1 MLTDAQKN
9 ALRFCECGHI
19 FISHGIRGCDLCGG
33 CKVLPRTIN
42 TTETAI
48 AALIASEV
56 QQATTYLARGQRRSV
71 SLLADAK
78 AELATAR
85 VTNDRL
91 NRRVQIAESALN
103 ELNGNGQGA
112 PNKIHRE
119 AWTRHQEA
127 QAKLGLCIKSLE
139 ATTEALVIART
150 KLNKIGALAEAWEHT
165 DHDADE
171 REPDCAGCWSASIW
185 AILGDES

>member
-9 ALRFCECGHI
+9 ALLTCVDCGNLLE
-19 FISHGIRGCDLCGG
+19 SHWLTGRTSKWFTCRSGTQCRGF
-33 CKVLPRTIN
+33 N
-42 TTETAI
+42 TTEAAV

-56 QQATTYLARGQRRSV
+56 QQATTYLAKTWI
-71 SLLADAK
+71 ADAQ

-103 ELNGNGQGA
+103 ELMNGTGKGA
-112 PNKIHRE
+112 PNKIQRE
-119 AWTRHQEA
+119 AWTSYQE
-127 QAKLGLCIKSLE
+127 QLRETRVKLAK
-139 ATTEALVIART
+139 IA
-150 KLNKIGALAEAWEHT
+150 ALAVDWGHR
-165 DHDADE
+165 DHDAE
-171 REPDCAGCWSASIW
+171 RDPDCGGCWSASIW

>member
-56 QQATTYLARGQRRSV
+56 QQATTYLAS
-71 SLLADAK
+71 SLLADAQ

-103 ELNGNGQGA
+103 ELMNGTGKGA
-112 PNKIHRE
+112 PNKIQRE
-119 AWTRHQEA
+119 AWTSYQE
-127 QAKLGLCIKSLE
+127 QLRE
-139 ATTEALVIART
+139 TRV

-165 DHDADE
+165 DHDDDDP
-171 REPDCAGCWSASIW
+171 EPDCAGCWSASIW

>member
-9 ALRFCECGHI
+9 ALLTCVDCGNLLE
-19 FISHGIRGCDLCGG
+19 SHWLTGRTSKWFTCRSGTQCRGF
-33 CKVLPRTIN
+33 N
-42 TTETAI
+42 TTEAAV

-56 QQATTYLARGQRRSV
+56 QQATTYLAS
-71 SLLADAK
+71 SLLADAQ

-103 ELNGNGQGA
+103 ELMNGTGKGA
-112 PNKIHRE
+112 PNKIQRE
-119 AWTRHQEA
+119 AWTSYQE
-127 QAKLGLCIKSLE
+127 QLRE
-139 ATTEALVIART
+139 TRV

-165 DHDADE
+165 DHDAVFE
-171 REPDCAGCWSASIW
+171 GDCAGCWSASIW
-185 AILGDES
+185 AILGGEL

>member
-1 MLTDAQKN
+1 M
-9 ALRFCECGHI
+9 
-19 FISHGIRGCDLCGG
+19 RGMQGA
-33 CKVLPRTIN
+33 PRTIN

-56 QQATTYLARGQRRSV
+56 QE
-71 SLLADAK
+71 AK
-78 AELATAR
+78 ADLATAR
-85 VTNDRL
+85 ATNSRL
-91 NRRVQIAESALN
+91 NRRLQIAESALN

-119 AWTRHQEA
+119 AWTRHQE
-127 QAKLGLCIKSLE
+127 QLRE
-139 ATTEALVIART
+139 TRV

>member
-9 ALRFCECGHI
+9 ALLTCVDCGNLLE
-19 FISHGIRGCDLCGG
+19 SHWLTGGTSKWFTCRSGTQCRGF
-33 CKVLPRTIN
+33 N
-42 TTETAI
+42 TTEAAV

-56 QQATTYLARGQRRSV
+56 QQATTYLAKTWI
-71 SLLADAK
+71 ADAQ

-85 VTNDRL
+85 ATNSRL
-91 NRRVQIAESALN
+91 NRRLQIAESALN

-119 AWTRHQEA
+119 AWTRHQE
-127 QAKLGLCIKSLE
+127 QLRE
-139 ATTEALVIART
+139 TRV

>member
-9 ALRFCECGHI
+9 ALLTCVDCGNLLE
-19 FISHGIRGCDLCGG
+19 SHWLTG
-33 CKVLPRTIN
+33 RT
-42 TTETAI
+42 
-48 AALIASEV
+48 
-56 QQATTYLARGQRRSV
+56 
-71 SLLADAK
+71 SLLADAQ

-103 ELNGNGQGA
+103 ELMNGTGKGA
-112 PNKIHRE
+112 PNKIQRE
-119 AWTRHQEA
+119 AWTSYQE
-127 QAKLGLCIKSLE
+127 QLRE
-139 ATTEALVIART
+139 TRV

>member
-9 ALRFCECGHI
+9 ALLTCVDCGNLLE
-19 FISHGIRGCDLCGG
+19 SHWLTGRTSKWFTCRSGTQCRGF
-33 CKVLPRTIN
+33 N
-42 TTETAI
+42 TTEAAV

-71 SLLADAK
+71 SLLADAQ

-127 QAKLGLCIKSLE
+127 QAKL
-139 ATTEALVIART
+139 
-150 KLNKIGALAEAWEHT
+150 NKIGALAEAWEHT
-165 DHDADE
+165 DHDDDDP
-171 REPDCAGCWSASIW
+171 EPDCAGCWSASIW
-185 AILGDES
+185 AILGGES

>member
-9 ALRFCECGHI
+9 AL
-19 FISHGIRGCDLCGG
+19 L
-33 CKVLPRTIN
+33 T
-42 TTETAI
+42 
-48 AALIASEV
+48 SEV
-56 QQATTYLARGQRRSV
+56 QQATTYLRTTLRKAL
-71 SLLADAK
+71 SLLADAQ

-103 ELNGNGQGA
+103 ELMNGTGKGA

-127 QAKLGLCIKSLE
+127 QA
-139 ATTEALVIART
+139 

>member
-9 ALRFCECGHI
+9 ALLTCVDC
-19 FISHGIRGCDLCGG
+19 
-33 CKVLPRTIN
+33 
-42 TTETAI
+42 
-48 AALIASEV
+48 EV
-56 QQATTYLARGQRRSV
+56 QQATTYLAS
-71 SLLADAK
+71 SLLADAQ

-85 VTNDRL
+85 ATNSRL
-91 NRRVQIAESALN
+91 NRRLQIAESALN
-103 ELNGNGQGA
+103 EANGTGRGA
-112 PNKIHRE
+112 PNKIQRE
-119 AWTRHQEA
+119 AWTSYQE
-127 QAKLGLCIKSLE
+127 QLRE
-139 ATTEALVIART
+139 TRV

>member
-9 ALRFCECGHI
+9 ALLTC
-19 FISHGIRGCDLCGG
+19 
-33 CKVLPRTIN
+33 V
-42 TTETAI
+42 
-48 AALIASEV
+48 ASEV
-56 QQATTYLARGQRRSV
+56 QQATTYLAS

-78 AELATAR
+78 ADLATAR
-85 VTNDRL
+85 ATNDRL

-127 QAKLGLCIKSLE
+127 QAKLDRL
-139 ATTEALVIART
+139 RT
-150 KLNKIGALAEAWEHT
+150 GITALAKERGSQHLTYDEAKALLEF
-165 DHDADE
+165 
-171 REPDCAGCWSASIW
+171 IL
-185 AILGDES
+185 AILGGES

>member
-9 ALRFCECGHI
+9 AL
-19 FISHGIRGCDLCGG
+19 L
-33 CKVLPRTIN
+33 T
-42 TTETAI
+42 
-48 AALIASEV
+48 SEV
-56 QQATTYLARGQRRSV
+56 QQATTYLRTTLRKAL
-71 SLLADAK
+71 SLLADAQ

-103 ELNGNGQGA
+103 ELMNGTGKGA
-112 PNKIHRE
+112 PNKIQRE
-119 AWTRHQEA
+119 AWTSYQE
-127 QAKLGLCIKSLE
+127 QLRE
-139 ATTEALVIART
+139 TRV

>member
-9 ALRFCECGHI
+9 ALLTCVDCGNLLE
-19 FISHGIRGCDLCGG
+19 SHWLTGRTSKWFTCRSGTQCRGF
-33 CKVLPRTIN
+33 N
-42 TTETAI
+42 TTEAAV

-71 SLLADAK
+71 SLLADAQ

-127 QAKLGLCIKSLE
+127 QAKL
-139 ATTEALVIART
+139 
-150 KLNKIGALAEAWEHT
+150 NKIGALAEAWEHT

>member
-19 FISHGIRGCDLCGG
+19 
-33 CKVLPRTIN
+33 
-42 TTETAI
+42 

-56 QQATTYLARGQRRSV
+56 QE
-71 SLLADAK
+71 AK

-85 VTNDRL
+85 ATNSRL
-91 NRRVQIAESALN
+91 NRRLQIAESALN
-103 ELNGNGQGA
+103 ELMNGSGRGA
-112 PNKIHRE
+112 PNKIQRE
-119 AWTRHQEA
+119 AWTSYQE
-127 QAKLGLCIKSLE
+127 QLRE
-139 ATTEALVIART
+139 TRV

>member
-9 ALRFCECGHI
+9 AL
-19 FISHGIRGCDLCGG
+19 L
-33 CKVLPRTIN
+33 T
-42 TTETAI
+42 
-48 AALIASEV
+48 SEV
-56 QQATTYLARGQRRSV
+56 QQATTYLRTTLRKAL
-71 SLLADAK
+71 SLLADAQ

-103 ELNGNGQGA
+103 ELMNGTGKGA
-112 PNKIHRE
+112 PNKIQRE
-119 AWTRHQEA
+119 AWEQLRETR
-127 QAKLGLCIKSLE
+127 
-139 ATTEALVIART
+139 V

>member
-9 ALRFCECGHI
+9 ALLTCVDCGNLLE
-19 FISHGIRGCDLCGG
+19 SHWLTGRTSKWFTCRSGTQCRGF
-33 CKVLPRTIN
+33 N
-42 TTETAI
+42 TTEAAV

-56 QQATTYLARGQRRSV
+56 QQATTYLARGQRRAV
-71 SLLADAK
+71 SLLADAQ

-85 VTNDRL
+85 ATNDRL

-103 ELNGNGQGA
+103 ELMNGTGKGA

-119 AWTRHQEA
+119 AWTRHQE
-127 QAKLGLCIKSLE
+127 QLRE
-139 ATTEALVIART
+139 TRV

>member
-1 MLTDAQKN
+1 MTSKRLNYTSMRA
-9 ALRFCECGHI
+9 AFYA
-19 FISHGIRGCDLCGG
+19 
-33 CKVLPRTIN
+33 
-42 TTETAI
+42 TAE
-48 AALIASEV
+48 A
-56 QQATTYLARGQRRSV
+56 
-71 SLLADAK
+71 
-78 AELATAR
+78 LATAR

-119 AWTRHQEA
+119 AWTRHQE
-127 QAKLGLCIKSLE
+127 QLRE
-139 ATTEALVIART
+139 TRV

>member
-1 MLTDAQKN
+1 MQHLM
-9 ALRFCECGHI
+9 
-19 FISHGIRGCDLCGG
+19 S
-33 CKVLPRTIN
+33 VLM
-42 TTETAI
+42 TTE
-48 AALIASEV
+48 
-56 QQATTYLARGQRRSV
+56 
-71 SLLADAK
+71 

-85 VTNDRL
+85 ATNDRL

-103 ELNGNGQGA
+103 ELMNGTGKGA

-119 AWTRHQEA
+119 AWTRHQE
-127 QAKLGLCIKSLE
+127 QLRE
-139 ATTEALVIART
+139 TRV
-150 KLNKIGALAEAWEHT
+150 KLNKIGALAETWEHT

>member
-1 MLTDAQKN
+1 M
-9 ALRFCECGHI
+9 
-19 FISHGIRGCDLCGG
+19 
-33 CKVLPRTIN
+33 
-42 TTETAI
+42 I
-48 AALIASEV
+48 APEV
-56 QQATTYLARGQRRSV
+56 QQATTCLAS
-71 SLLADAK
+71 SLLADAQ

-103 ELNGNGQGA
+103 ELMNGTGKGA
-112 PNKIHRE
+112 PNKIQRE
-119 AWTRHQEA
+119 AWTSYQE
-127 QAKLGLCIKSLE
+127 QLRE
-139 ATTEALVIART
+139 TRV

>member
-9 ALRFCECGHI
+9 ALLTCVDCGNLLESHWRFVHL
-19 FISHGIRGCDLCGG
+19 R
-33 CKVLPRTIN
+33 K
-42 TTETAI
+42 
-48 AALIASEV
+48 AL
-56 QQATTYLARGQRRSV
+56 
-71 SLLADAK
+71 SLLADAQ

-103 ELNGNGQGA
+103 ELMNGTGKGA
-112 PNKIHRE
+112 PNKIQRE
-119 AWTRHQEA
+119 AWTSYQE
-127 QAKLGLCIKSLE
+127 QLRE
-139 ATTEALVIART
+139 TRV

>member
-9 ALRFCECGHI
+9 ALLTCVDCGNLLE
-19 FISHGIRGCDLCGG
+19 SHWLTGRTSKWFTCRSGTQCRGF
-33 CKVLPRTIN
+33 N
-42 TTETAI
+42 TTEAAV

-56 QQATTYLARGQRRSV
+56 QQATTYLAS
-71 SLLADAK
+71 SLLADAQ

-103 ELNGNGQGA
+103 ELMNGTGKGA
-112 PNKIHRE
+112 PNKIQRE
-119 AWTRHQEA
+119 AWTSYQE
-127 QAKLGLCIKSLE
+127 QLRE
-139 ATTEALVIART
+139 TRV

-165 DHDADE
+165 DHDAVFEGD
-171 REPDCAGCWSASIW
+171 CWSASIW
-185 AILGDES
+185 AILGGEL

>member
-1 MLTDAQKN
+1 
-9 ALRFCECGHI
+9 
-19 FISHGIRGCDLCGG
+19 
-33 CKVLPRTIN
+33 VLPRTIN

-56 QQATTYLARGQRRSV
+56 QE
-71 SLLADAK
+71 AK
-78 AELATAR
+78 ADLATAR
-85 VTNDRL
+85 ATNSRL
-91 NRRVQIAESALN
+91 NRRLQIAESALN
-103 ELNGNGQGA
+103 EANGTGRGA
-112 PNKIHRE
+112 PNEIHRE
-119 AWTRHQEA
+119 AWTSYQE
-127 QAKLGLCIKSLE
+127 QLRE
-139 ATTEALVIART
+139 TRV

>member
-1 MLTDAQKN
+1 M
-9 ALRFCECGHI
+9 
-19 FISHGIRGCDLCGG
+19 
-33 CKVLPRTIN
+33 
-42 TTETAI
+42 I
-48 AALIASEV
+48 APEV
-56 QQATTYLARGQRRSV
+56 QQATTYLAS
-71 SLLADAK
+71 SLLADAQ

-85 VTNDRL
+85 ATNSRL
-91 NRRVQIAESALN
+91 NRRLQIAESALN

-119 AWTRHQEA
+119 AWTRHQE
-127 QAKLGLCIKSLE
+127 QLRE
-139 ATTEALVIART
+139 TRV